1 MKKIFLLSVILL
13 TITTL
18 SAQWATDASQNTLL
32 ATGSSSYDDI
42 QFSTHLQSGNTYIQ
56 WSSGQDN
63 GWSPTIQKVDSL
75 GNVLWGTGGIHIS
88 APEFLSF
95 SKGIA
100 LAALADG
107 GVVSC
112 FADASDHCIAVKIDD
127 NGNFAWG
134 EDGITALETNSC
146 LRTQIVAGHNGGFW
160 VMAHDATSLHFRYY
174 HSDGTPGCDQ
184 ITISDENGANV
195 AFGQMVLDEDD
206 NVFAVYLKQ
215 QHEVSLYYNKSMCV
229 AKYATDGSQLSQ
241 EERLMDAVAISGE
254 ICHSACPDGQ
264 GGGYA
269 WISHPALNDLFEVY
283 VFHFDSNGHNTI
295 SAPTGLI
302 VSQPDGENF
311 HFSPAAALHPT
322 SHDLLVTFGEVNAMS
337 QTRNGFR
344 VNRITADG
352 TKLWGESGIEV
363 VPMSDEYELASP
375 IIDAF
380 PDGTGASIAYKFNQ
394 QSVLAF
400 GIDANGTV
408 TWHTTLATPADD
420 YDISLCHASSGYHNG
435 QTIFAWQGSRNNMFG
450 MYGQNLHPDGTLGP
464 QSGVSIEDTEESL
477 LTICQSGDCL
487 HVGGADIQQIE
498 LVNIAGQLVKS
509 SVGNVH
515 ALSLRGLPQGV
526 YVVRVLT
533 NDGKFV
539 SQKVMVR

>member
-1 MKKIFLLSVILL
+1 M
-13 TITTL
+13 
-18 SAQWATDASQNTLL
+18 
-32 ATGSSSYDDI
+32 
-42 QFSTHLQSGNTYIQ
+42 
-56 WSSGQDN
+56 
-63 GWSPTIQKVDSL
+63 DSL
-75 GNVLWGTGGIHIS
+75 GNVVWGTSGIHIS
-88 APEFLSF
+88 GPEFLSF
-95 SKGIA
+95 SNGIA

-127 NGNFAWG
+127 NGNFEWG

-146 LRTQIVAGHNGGFW
+146 LRTQIVAEHNGGFW
-160 VMAHDATSLHFRYY
+160 VMAHDETSLHFRYY

-184 ITISDENGANV
+184 ITISDENSASV

-215 QHEVSLYYNKSMCV
+215 QHAVSYYYNKSLYV
-229 AKYATDGSQLSQ
+229 AKYATNGSQLSQ
-241 EERLMDAVAISGE
+241 EEQLMDAVSISGE

-269 WISHPALNDLFEVY
+269 WISHPAFNNLFEVY
-283 VFHFDSNGHNTI
+283 VFHFDNNGRSTI

-302 VSQPDGENF
+302 ASQPDGENF
-311 HFSPAAALHPT
+311 HLNPAAALHPT
-322 SHDLLVTFGEVNAMS
+322 SHDLLVTFVEVDALS

-344 VNRITADG
+344 VNRITANG
-352 TKLWGESGIEV
+352 AKLWGDSGIV
-363 VPMSDEYELASP
+363 VIPMTDEDDLSHP
-375 IIDAF
+375 IMDAF
-380 PDGTGASIAYKFNQ
+380 PDGTGASIAYKLNGN
-394 QSVLAF
+394 SVAALA
-400 GIDANGTV
+400 IDANGTII
-408 TWHTTLATPADD
+408 WHTTIATPDAAE
-420 YDISLCHASSGYHNG
+420 ISLCDASSSYHND
-435 QTIFAWQGSRNNMFG
+435 QTIFAWQGSRNNAVG

-498 LVNIAGQLVKS
+498 LVNIVGQLVKS

-515 ALSLRGLPQGV
+515 TLSLRGLPQGI
-526 YVVRVLT
+526 YVARVRT